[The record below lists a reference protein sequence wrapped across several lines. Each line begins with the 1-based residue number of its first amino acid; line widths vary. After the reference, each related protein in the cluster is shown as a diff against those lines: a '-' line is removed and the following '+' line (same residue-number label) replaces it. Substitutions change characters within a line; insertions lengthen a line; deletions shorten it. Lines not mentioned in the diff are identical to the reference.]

1 MEDIDKIVSEVPRKA
16 VKEFLENLMN
26 TERDVFLMENNG
38 QKNGY
43 YSRSMIHI
51 PHASVELSITHD
63 SQYQEEQEQDET
75 LVRYARLD

>member
-1 MEDIDKIVSEVPRKA
+1 MEDMDKIVTEVARKA

-43 YSRSMIHI
+43 YSRSMVQAFGVMANQTQFNSTGCFLGGSGKKSRKRI
-51 PHASVELSITHD
+51 P
-63 SQYQEEQEQDET
+63 
-75 LVRYARLD
+75 

>member
-1 MEDIDKIVSEVPRKA
+1 MDKIVTEVARRA

-43 YSRSMIHI
+43 YNACHERSF
-51 PHASVELSITHD
+51 VD
-63 SQYQEEQEQDET
+63 
-75 LVRYARLD
+75 LDTMLTSPIIF